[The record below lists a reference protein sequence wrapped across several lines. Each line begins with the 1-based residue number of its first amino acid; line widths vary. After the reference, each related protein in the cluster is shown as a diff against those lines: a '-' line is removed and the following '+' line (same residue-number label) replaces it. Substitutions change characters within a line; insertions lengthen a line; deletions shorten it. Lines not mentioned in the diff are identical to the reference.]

1 VQPLPARP
9 LLVALYMTQ
18 LLRSARSPAP
28 ILSFSA
34 AVYFFHTLAGH
45 PSPTDHPLVGLAREI
60 ARRTRVAGQNKKQP
74 LLASQIR
81 QILTAWAGP
90 HASLHHLMKATVITT
105 CFVAFLRADSLLT
118 LQWEDVRFVGQS
130 HMELFLERSK
140 TDQYRE
146 GAWTLVA
153 RIGGPFCPVALVE
166 RLITLGQ
173 YAGPGPLIRSVVVT
187 RDRQYVKDKA
197 PPYSTLLQWFKEAAI
212 FLGLDPDLY
221 GTHSGC
227 RGGAT
232 GAAAT
237 DVPDRLF
244 KQHGHWRSERAKDLY
259 VVDRLPARLSVTRN
273 LGLQPALSQSELE
286 AFEREACFFSRLVSK
301 SRFVSFIHFPQFCL
315 NYPSFTPFPFPFPMP
330 LFSVL
335 ACTSHLH

>member
-1 VQPLPARP
+1 MQPLPARP

-18 LLRSARSPAP
+18 LLRSAHSPAP

-60 ARRTRVAGQNKKQP
+60 ARRTRVAGQNKKRP

-81 QILTAWAGP
+81 QILTAWADP
-90 HASLHHLMKATVITT
+90 HASLHHLMKATAITT

-118 LQWEDVRFVGQS
+118 LQWKDVRFVGQS

-146 GAWTLVA
+146 GAWTLVT

-173 YAGPGPLIRSVVVT
+173 YAGPSPLIRSVVVT

-197 PPYSTLLQWFKEAAI
+197 PAYSTLLQWFKEAAI
-212 FLGLDPDLY
+212 FLGLDPDLC
-221 GTHSGC
+221 GTHSGR

-244 KQHGHWRSERAKDLY
+244 KQHGHWRSERSKDLY

-286 AFEREACFFSRLVSK
+286 AFEREACFFSRLVLK
-301 SRFVSFIHFPQFCL
+301 SRFVSF
-315 NYPSFTPFPFPFPMP
+315 
-330 LFSVL
+330 LFILPPILS
-335 ACTSHLH
+335 